1 MIRIVFFLVYGVHRE
16 LRVLTH
22 SFPTRRSS
30 DLFRVAIGRNIIRNV
45 AFGEDLCFHDQR
57 HFLRLLAKA
66 DFIAGLHEPRGD
78 VALYAVYINVAVAH
92 ELASRADRSRTSVV
106 EVKSGYEREELSGR
120 EYNQKKNKSIS
131 T

>member
-1 MIRIVFFLVYGVHRE
+1 MRISDWSSDVC
-16 LRVLTH
+16 
-22 SFPTRRSS
+22 SS

-45 AFGEDLCFHDQR
+45 AFGEALCFHDQR

-92 ELASRADRSRTSVV
+92 DLASREDRRRELGAVRSEERRVGNECVSTCRSRWAPYH
-106 EVKSGYEREELSGR
+106 E
-120 EYNQKKNKSIS
+120 KKKKKKK
-131 T
+131 